1 MNFHQHP
8 SNNKVF
14 GAPNGWDQTRVPCG
28 ALPVTLDAEAGVPVI
43 RSFWKPDALELAAL
57 NAGNS
62 VVLTIL
68 GSGMPPVCLGVEAC
82 A

>member
-1 MNFHQHP
+1 M
-8 SNNKVF
+8 
-14 GAPNGWDQTRVPCG
+14 
-28 ALPVTLDAEAGVPVI
+28 AGVPVI